1 MKMKD
6 WVEKLGAF
14 LQFNDYSV
22 LKHTGS
28 ISAKIAKKL
37 TTEQYKKF
45 RIRQDSEY
53 ESDFDKEIKRI
64 KGEE

>member
-1 MKMKD
+1 MKD
-6 WVEKLGAF
+6 WVEKLDAF

-22 LKHTGS
+22 LKNTGT
-28 ISAKIAKKL
+28 ISAEIAIKL
-37 TTEQYKKF
+37 ATQEFEKY

-64 KGEE
+64 KGDD